1 MLSFFGSKNK
11 PTSTTKL
18 RDMLPATH
26 SFVTFVVRGG
36 GPEGRICFEGATLK
50 TFRTT
55 RMAGMVA
62 GQNGVFSYTNSIGKF
77 TFAARLLSVTD
88 DQAVFSLPDDIK
100 TVARTAGPERR
111 AEPRVDTTVTA
122 EWRFKPAGK
131 IVSTWSKATI
141 SDLSRISANMTTDR
155 EFKANEFIEV
165 RMTLDAGH
173 AITLDAAIVRSAKS
187 GIKYKAALAFK
198 HVDEE
203 SSHVVTRF
211 VNKRMTE
218 LRARGLG

>member
-11 PTSTTKL
+11 PSSAKL

-36 GPEGRICFEGATLK
+36 GPEGRICFEGASLK

-55 RMAGMVA
+55 RIAGMAA
-62 GQNGVFSYTNSIGKF
+62 GQSGVFTYTNPIGKF
-77 TFAARLLSVTD
+77 TFTARLLSIAD
-88 DQAVFSLPDDIK
+88 DQAVFNLPDDIK

-111 AEPRVDTTVTA
+111 AEPRIDTTIGA
-122 EWRFKPAGK
+122 DWRFKPVGK
-131 IVSTWSKATI
+131 IATTWSKATI
-141 SDLSRISANMTTDR
+141 SDLSRVSANMTADR
-155 EFKANEFIEV
+155 EFKANDVIEV
-165 RMTLDAGH
+165 RMTLDAGQS
-173 AITLDAAIVRSAKS
+173 ITLSAAIVRSEKA
-187 GIKYKAALAFK
+187 GVKYKIGLAFK

-218 LRARGLG
+218 LRARGLV

>member
-1 MLSFFGSKNK
+1 MLNFFGNK
-11 PTSTTKL
+11 AKPSTAKL

-36 GPEGRICFEGATLK
+36 GPEGRICFEGASLK

-55 RMAGMVA
+55 RLAGMVP
-62 GQNGVFSYTNSIGKF
+62 GQSGVFTYTNPIGKF
-77 TFAARLLSVTD
+77 TFIARLLSMAD
-88 DQAVFSLPDDIK
+88 DQAVFNLPDDIK
-100 TVARTAGPERR
+100 TVARIAGPDRR
-111 AEPRVDTTVTA
+111 SEPRVDTTVAA
-122 EWRFKPAGK
+122 EWRFKPVGK
-131 IVSTWSKATI
+131 IVTNWSKATI
-141 SDLSRISANMTTDR
+141 SDLSRISANMTSER
-155 EFKANEFIEV
+155 EFKSNDVIEV
-165 RMTLDAGH
+165 RMTLDAGQS
-173 AITLDAAIVRSAKS
+173 ITLAASIVRSEKS
-187 GIKYKAALAFK
+187 GAKNKVGLAFK